1 MPDLPFRTR
10 LSVLFAAPA
19 RKAVLLRRGPKTH
32 YCLIAWDLKDDS
44 FRIGQWMKGHVHLC
58 DLSPDGRTL
67 IYWAAQYRASA
78 EARRRQPVPFDPPQQ
93 SRDALKKRRA
103 RPGRKVPRYLR
114 PLAPD
119 ITPRENTG
127 TWTAQRAKAMASAE
141 GASQATSMAKIAQ
154 TRVMKLSAEI
164 ALDIIGADGMVREEH
179 GVEDG
184 RYVDAFTFAP
194 ASSIYG
200 GTD

>member
-1 MPDLPFRTR
+1 VPDLPFRTR

-127 TWTAQRAKAMASAE
+127 TWTAISTVPYSPRWRPISPRWRIGRLMVIGPAAVCLWE
-141 GASQATSMAKIAQ
+141 P
-154 TRVMKLSAEI
+154 I
-164 ALDIIGADGMVREEH
+164 ALCCSNRRITWSPSR
-179 GVEDG
+179 
-184 RYVDAFTFAP
+184 TFRSP
-194 ASSIYG
+194 RG
-200 GTD
+200 F